1 MTSQKVE
8 NILNLALDADQE
20 EREKS
25 MQLDVGYDP
34 ASRTWELIVKYS
46 GSLMEVRR
54 LAESVTELVN
64 EYAVIII
71 READIEALAALPQI
85 EYIEKPK
92 RLFFQIANGKRVSC
106 INEVQA
112 ARFSLFGQGILV
124 AVIDSGI
131 DYTHPEFRNLDQT
144 TRIRAI
150 WDQSL
155 RPREG
160 EAPPAGYET
169 GVEYTKEQIDRAL
182 LAQTQAER
190 TEIVATRDASGH
202 GTAVAGIAAGN
213 NGAAPESELIIVK
226 LGNPVGDGFP
236 RTTQLMM
243 GLDYV
248 IRKALEYRMPV
259 AVNISFGNTYGS
271 HDGASLLERFIDD
284 ISNIW
289 KNTICIGTGNEA
301 VGAGHTSG
309 RLNDEEDAV
318 IQLAVQESQPSLNVQ
333 IWKEYVDVVDISV
346 VSPSGIRVGPIQE
359 VLGPQRFLA
368 GQTELLLYYGEPSPY
383 SVAQEIYIEMLP
395 RGSYIDPGVWRIILT
410 PRKIIS
416 GGYELWLPSEGTLN
430 RGTGFLYPTDN
441 TTLTIPSTAGRAV
454 SVGAYNGLTFAYADF
469 SGRGPLSGTGIG
481 SRTVKPDIVAP
492 GVAVRTAAPG
502 GGYAEVSGT
511 SFAAP
516 FATGGAALLMGWG
529 IVEGNDPYLYGEKV
543 KAYLRRGARPLP
555 GFTEYPNPQV
565 GYGALCVSD
574 SIPV

>member
-131 DYTHPEFRNLDQT
+131 DYTHPEFRNPDQT

-213 NGAAPESELIIVK
+213 NGAAPKSELIIVK